1 MNENAKCPFC
11 KSISFDVLT
20 VQKRGNSNIRYQAYC
35 QTCGATG
42 PTSSDKEIA
51 MLAWESPSPESALL
65 QRAEKAEA
73 TLREIEVELRIIREA
88 SNVAKTDLMV
98 SIGNNVS
105 EPIGKLIIKAWE
117 TLNGK

>member
-1 MNENAKCPFC
+1 MMNENAKCPFC

-51 MLAWESPSPESALL
+51 MLAWESPSLESALR
-65 QRAEKAEA
+65 QRAEKLESA
-73 TLREIEVELRIIREA
+73 LREA
-88 SNVAKTDLMV
+88 
-98 SIGNNVS
+98 
-105 EPIGKLIIKAWE
+105 IKAMANSAYKAE
-117 TLNGK
+117 ILFIQTGIVRFSEIEIALKAEIAKSKEALND